1 MARHGVKIKPR
12 NRKPESLETRNILSL
27 LYQTREDIIRK
38 LGGVEVLDEY
48 GALELQ
54 LRDVEEN
61 IEEAKR
67 IMKQELRKGI

>member
-1 MARHGVKIKPR
+1 MARHGVMIKPR